1 MHIDLES
8 TFEKF
13 SDEYIQFERVEG
25 KLHARPD
32 LCALTLLDL
41 LVPGNTD
48 IISAAEH
55 DVFYLDIDL
64 EKLAEVATED
74 DILLL
79 VRCGVMYDGAY
90 NCLSMFA

>member
-1 MHIDLES
+1 MPIDLES

-13 SDEYIQFERVEG
+13 SNEYIKFERVEG
-25 KLHARPD
+25 KLGARPD
-32 LCALTLLDL
+32 LCAFNLLDR
-41 LVPGNTD
+41 LVPGKTD
-48 IISAAEH
+48 IISAVEH

-79 VRCGVMYDGAY
+79 VRCGVMYDGEY
-90 NCLSMFA
+90 DCLSMFA